1 MPRTRIAACCARATT
16 GHTAVLPSPAINS
29 RRRIGHASSRGRQ
42 PQTTSRE
49 LAQECGPECLGL
61 GGTYIH
67 AENLTPAVA
76 VDADCD
82 DHGDRHDATVLAHLH
97 IGRVDPQIQPVSF
110 YGAGEEGFHLLVD
123 LLAQP

>member
-1 MPRTRIAACCARATT
+1 MEGSLRSFASIARSSA
-16 GHTAVLPSPAINS
+16 GAVGIASPGVRDDELN
-29 RRRIGHASSRGRQ
+29 
-42 PQTTSRE
+42 PTQTTSRE

-67 AENLTPAVA
+67 AENLAPAVA
-76 VDADCD
+76 VDADRD

-97 IGRVDPQIQPVSF
+97 VGRVDPQIWPVSF
-110 YGAGEEGFHLLVD
+110 YGAGEEGFHFLVD

>member
-1 MPRTRIAACCARATT
+1 MGEHIAHEVDAAA
-16 GHTAVLPSPAINS
+16 LPSGVEHLGDGAFDALMGVRDDELNPT
-29 RRRIGHASSRGRQ
+29 
-42 PQTTSRE
+42 QTTSRE

-67 AENLTPAVA
+67 TENLAPAVA
-76 VDADCD
+76 VDADRD

-97 IGRVDPQIQPVSF
+97 VGRVDPQIRPVSF